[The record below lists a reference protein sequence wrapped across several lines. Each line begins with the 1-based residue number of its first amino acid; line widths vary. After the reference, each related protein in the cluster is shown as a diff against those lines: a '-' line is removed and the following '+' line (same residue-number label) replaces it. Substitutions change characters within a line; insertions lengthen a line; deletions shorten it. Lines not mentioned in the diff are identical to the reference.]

1 MADIINNE
9 EGLSRKEAYNLLKD
23 AIGVKKSV
31 LIYHLLF
38 DSIFKKISDNRYD
51 FITKKEKVYKALD
64 NIKIKERS
72 NECYQM
78 KQAGKNDEVHKFSIA
93 TVNDFEKE
101 LKSVA

>member
-1 MADIINNE
+1 MADIIN
-9 EGLSRKEAYNLLKD
+9 EGLSRKEAYNFLKGI
-23 AIGVKKSV
+23 IGVKKSV

-38 DSIFKKISDNRYD
+38 DSVFKKISDNRYD
-51 FITKKEKVYKALD
+51 FITTKEKVCEALEK
-64 NIKIKERS
+64 IKIKERS

-78 KQAGKNDEVHKFSIA
+78 KQAGKNDEVHKISIA